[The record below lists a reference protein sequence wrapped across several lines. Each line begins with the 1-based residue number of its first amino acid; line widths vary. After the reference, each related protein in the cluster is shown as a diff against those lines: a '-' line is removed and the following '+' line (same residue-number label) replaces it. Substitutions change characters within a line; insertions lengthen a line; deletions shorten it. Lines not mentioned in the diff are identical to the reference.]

1 VVFGVRKNKKIKI
14 KDDFNLNWYGHRGLL
29 NRAPEN
35 TWPGF
40 QAALDAGFRSIEMDV
55 LQTKDGKIV
64 CTHNFDLERETD
76 GKGYID
82 CKTLFELETINAGVK
97 WSNIKST
104 IPTLESAL
112 VRLPKGCQV
121 NIEIKTRK
129 FMDWSTPREVIKII
143 KKLKIQNDV
152 IISSFNPIALRIV
165 KCVESSFKTGLLFK
179 DTRAVGLISFA
190 RPNYIHPRS
199 DIVTDDLIKYAQRY
213 KLGINVWTVNSR
225 VGMQFFIEKK
235 VKGIITDY
243 PEAIPSGI

>member
-1 VVFGVRKNKKIKI
+1 MVFGVRKNKKIKI

-35 TWPGF
+35 TWLGF

>member
-14 KDDFNLNWYGHRGLL
+14 KDDFNWYGHRGLL

-35 TWPGF
+35 TWLGF
-40 QAALDAGFRSIEMDV
+40 QAALDAGFRSIETDV

-129 FMDWSTPREVIKII
+129 LMDWSTPREVIKII